1 MRRSTDRRKC
11 LALLAAATLPL
22 PRAARAADPLA
33 VEVVNASVP
42 TLCAE
47 TDNVYLQFL
56 SAQVRRFKVIAEHPP
71 YAGTIVVDRSAPDF
85 QHCDMSG
92 DPVFKAEPRR
102 VTLYETGGLQLL
114 GYTFLSFWRPN
125 TVPVRVGQRV
135 ENGLHLLQLF
145 TKYRQRT
152 EEVLVVY
159 PPDGYWRARPL
170 PPPHLGYSAY
180 GSSLLVGPVEPSARP
195 FVDIRE
201 IAFDPATLTFRLAL
215 ARAGTATLHV
225 EAVDEEHIEIA
236 IGLDP
241 AVAPPLPFAALRS
254 MFVTETNA
262 DVAQV
267 SWRTP
272 GGKAYEVAPIMS
284 FQRADALELWAGRR
298 LRDRPGD
305 GLPPRRGHRVPRRPP
320 PPVPPQH
327 ERARHGVAGFRW
339 GPPVA
344 RMSEA
349 TFGKGAGTD
358 RDSAPAYGLR
368 SCGLRGPNTFGFE
381 RHGQACPGHPNR
393 VARPCRIYRGRRD
406 KPGDDRGV

>member
-1 MRRSTDRRKC
+1 MRRLIDRREC
-11 LALLAAATLPL
+11 LALLAAAMVPL
-22 PRAARAADPLA
+22 PRAAHAAGPLS

-47 TDNVYLQFL
+47 TDNVYLQFV
-56 SAQVRRFKVIAEHPP
+56 SAEVRRLKIIAEHPP

-102 VTLYETGGLQLL
+102 VTLYETGDLQLI
-114 GYTFLSFWRPN
+114 GYTFSSFWRPN

-180 GSSLLVGPVEPSARP
+180 GSSFLVGTVEPTARP

-201 IAFDPATLTFRLAL
+201 IAFDPATLTFRLTL
-215 ARAGTATLHV
+215 ARAGTVTLHV
-225 EAVDEEHIEIA
+225 EAVDEEHIELA

-241 AVAPPLPFAALRS
+241 AVAGLPFAALRS
-254 MFVTETNA
+254 MFVTETNNDTA
-262 DVAQV
+262 EAT
-267 SWRTP
+267 WLTP
-272 GGKAYEVAPIMS
+272 GARAFATAPVMD
-284 FQRADALELWAGRR
+284 FRRASVTEFRAGRR
-298 LRDRPGD
+298 LPS
-305 GLPPRRGHRVPRRPP
+305 
-320 PPVPPQH
+320 
-327 ERARHGVAGFRW
+327 RHN
-339 GPPVA
+339 
-344 RMSEA
+344 M
-349 TFGKGAGTD
+349 
-358 RDSAPAYGLR
+358 SAPDMVLR
-368 SCGLRGPNTFGFE
+368 DFE
-381 RHGQACPGHPNR
+381 GAP
-393 VARPCRIYRGRRD
+393 
-406 KPGDDRGV
+406 

>member
-56 SAQVRRFKVIAEHPP
+56 SAQVRRFKIIAEHPP

-85 QHCDMSG
+85 GHCDMSG

-102 VTLYETGGLQLL
+102 VTLYETGDLQLI
-114 GYTFLSFWRPN
+114 GYTFSSFWRPN
-125 TVPVRVGQRV
+125 TVSVRVGQRV

-180 GSSLLVGPVEPSARP
+180 GSSFLVGPVEPTARP
-195 FVDIRE
+195 FVDIRG

-215 ARAGTATLHV
+215 ARGGGASLHV

-236 IGLDP
+236 VGLDP
-241 AVAPPLPFAALRS
+241 AVAGLPFAALRS

-262 DVAQV
+262 DVARAG
-267 SWRTP
+267 WRSP
-272 GGKAYEVAPIMS
+272 GSQAYEDVSVMD
-284 FQRADALELWAGRR
+284 FRRANALEFWAGRR
-298 LRDRPGD
+298 LPS
-305 GLPPRRGHRVPRRPP
+305 
-320 PPVPPQH
+320 
-327 ERARHGVAGFRW
+327 RHN
-339 GPPVA
+339 
-344 RMSEA
+344 M
-349 TFGKGAGTD
+349 
-358 RDSAPAYGLR
+358 SAPDMIFR
-368 SCGLRGPNTFGFE
+368 DISEGP
-381 RHGQACPGHPNR
+381 
-393 VARPCRIYRGRRD
+393 
-406 KPGDDRGV
+406 

>member
-1 MRRSTDRRKC
+1 MRRAIDRREC
-11 LALLAAATLPL
+11 LLLAAAMLPL
-22 PRAARAADPLA
+22 SRAARAAPLA

-47 TDNVYLQFL
+47 TDNVYFQFL
-56 SAQVRRFKVIAEHPP
+56 SAEVRRFKIIAEHPA
-71 YAGTIVVDRSAPDF
+71 YAGTIVADRSAPDF

-102 VTLYETGGLQLL
+102 VTLYETGDLQLIGL
-114 GYTFLSFWRPN
+114 TFSSFWRPN

-180 GSSLLVGPVEPSARP
+180 GSSFLLGPVEPGGRP

-215 ARAGTATLHV
+215 ARGGAATLHV
-225 EAVDEEHIEIA
+225 EAVDEERIA
-236 IGLDP
+236 LAAGLDP
-241 AVAPPLPFAALRS
+241 AVSPPLPFAALRS

-262 DVAQV
+262 DTAEATWL
-267 SWRTP
+267 SP
-272 GGKAYEVAPIMS
+272 GARAFASAPVMD
-284 FQRADALELWAGRR
+284 FRRASVTEFRAGRR
-298 LRDRPGD
+298 LPS
-305 GLPPRRGHRVPRRPP
+305 
-320 PPVPPQH
+320 
-327 ERARHGVAGFRW
+327 RHN
-339 GPPVA
+339 
-344 RMSEA
+344 
-349 TFGKGAGTD
+349 T
-358 RDSAPAYGLR
+358 SAPDMVLR
-368 SCGLRGPNTFGFE
+368 DFGGDTGP
-381 RHGQACPGHPNR
+381 
-393 VARPCRIYRGRRD
+393 
-406 KPGDDRGV
+406 

>member
-1 MRRSTDRRKC
+1 MRRSTDRREC

-22 PRAARAADPLA
+22 PRAARAAGPLA
-33 VEVVNASVP
+33 VEAVNASVP

-56 SAQVRRFKVIAEHPP
+56 SPEVRRFKVVAKHPP

-102 VTLYETGGLQLL
+102 VTLYETGDLQLI
-114 GYTFLSFWRPN
+114 GYTFSSFWRPN

-180 GSSLLVGPVEPSARP
+180 GSSFLVGPVEPTARP

-241 AVAPPLPFAALRS
+241 AVAALPFAALRS

-262 DVAQV
+262 DTAEATWL
-267 SWRTP
+267 SP
-272 GGKAYEVAPIMS
+272 GTRAFAAAPVMD
-284 FQRADALELWAGRR
+284 FHRASVTEFRAGRR
-298 LRDRPGD
+298 LPS
-305 GLPPRRGHRVPRRPP
+305 
-320 PPVPPQH
+320 
-327 ERARHGVAGFRW
+327 RHN
-339 GPPVA
+339 
-344 RMSEA
+344 M
-349 TFGKGAGTD
+349 
-358 RDSAPAYGLR
+358 SAPDMVLR
-368 SCGLRGPNTFGFE
+368 DFE
-381 RHGQACPGHPNR
+381 
-393 VARPCRIYRGRRD
+393 
-406 KPGDDRGV
+406 GDAP

>member
-1 MRRSTDRRKC
+1 MRRRIDRRNC
-11 LALLAAATLPL
+11 LALLAVATLPL
-22 PRAARAADPLA
+22 PRAARAVGPLA

-56 SAQVRRFKVIAEHPP
+56 SAEVRRFRIIAEHPA
-71 YAGTIVVDRSAPDF
+71 YAGTIVADRSAPDF

-102 VTLYETGGLQLL
+102 VTLYETGDLQLI
-114 GYTFLSFWRPN
+114 GYTFTSFWRPN

-180 GSSLLVGPVEPSARP
+180 GSSFLHGPVELTARP
-195 FVDIRE
+195 FVDIKE
-201 IAFDPATLTFRLAL
+201 ITFDPAMLTFRLAF
-215 ARAGTATLHV
+215 ARGGSANLRV
-225 EAVDEEHIEIA
+225 EAVDEEHIALSATLE
-236 IGLDP
+236 P

-262 DVAQV
+262 DTAEAT
-267 SWRTP
+267 WLTP
-272 GGKAYEVAPIMS
+272 GA
-284 FQRADALELWAGRR
+284 RAFATGPVMDFHHATVTEFRAGRR
-298 LRDRPGD
+298 LPS
-305 GLPPRRGHRVPRRPP
+305 
-320 PPVPPQH
+320 
-327 ERARHGVAGFRW
+327 RHN
-339 GPPVA
+339 
-344 RMSEA
+344 
-349 TFGKGAGTD
+349 T
-358 RDSAPAYGLR
+358 SAPDMVLR
-368 SCGLRGPNTFGFE
+368 HFG
-381 RHGQACPGHPNR
+381 
-393 VARPCRIYRGRRD
+393 
-406 KPGDDRGV
+406 GDAP